1 MRETQ
6 TGEIIENVANGKSE
20 LGVMYQ
26 GNHNREVLSKL
37 IRKNNLL
44 FEEIYI
50 AQPHVFICREHHLA
64 AKESITIEE
73 LKPYPY
79 LVFEQGIM

>member
-6 TGEIIENVANGKSE
+6 TGEIIEDVANGKSE

-37 IRKNNLL
+37 IRKNNL
-44 FEEIYI
+44 FFVIN
-50 AQPHVFICREHHLA
+50 R
-64 AKESITIEE
+64 SE
-73 LKPYPY
+73 L
-79 LVFEQGIM
+79 V